1 MLMEHLPDGLE
12 IDGLEVSDEVI
23 SDGDAHVRLGRYEGQ
38 AVAIEL
44 VKNDGA
50 PSRSVEPSAHP
61 NVVRLIKQVAHGE
74 WLLDV
79 RPLCGDGELF
89 DVVFESGGLGGELAT
104 ALPWLRQLASAVAH
118 CHAERAVCGQ
128 LRPEHVLLHEGA
140 VQLLGFRRWQ
150 CERAPLRP
158 RASHDA
164 PELEGKTE
172 ATADELVAAD
182 RWALGV
188 VAFFVLAGAPP
199 PPAAE
204 CAGGA
209 RVAALLADAGAPEG
223 VASVV
228 AALLQPAPEARPP
241 AAAVLARLDALASGA
256 DGASPA
262 VSTPAVPT
270 PPAPAEAAPAPAG
283 GALKRS
289 HSQLAMPPPSGPPFR
304 PSASAGY
311 VRCLGWEALPHR
323 ADALADAVGAS
334 LAAVGAQWE
343 ADGGGFAFSVRP
355 RVSAEDAARGEQL
368 QLARAVSS
376 GGGLP
381 LADAAAPV
389 TPASLPLGGVPLG
402 GIPLG
407 TPSPALSGAE
417 KELLVLVNIYKAEGE
432 LHHVDVRRRDGPQ
445 WQFYLF
451 YSEFRRAMSE
461 KLGMGDYSQLS
472 MYSPL
477 IGRDRRQVPAARL
490 GGQTAFGFGA
500 GGRLG
505 ADVSESSTGF
515 VRRRPAAA
523 AP

>member
-1 MLMEHLPDGLE
+1 M
-12 IDGLEVSDEVI
+12 
-23 SDGDAHVRLGRYEGQ
+23 A
-38 AVAIEL
+38 
-44 VKNDGA
+44 
-50 PSRSVEPSAHP
+50 
-61 NVVRLIKQVAHGE
+61 
-74 WLLDV
+74 
-79 RPLCGDGELF
+79 
-89 DVVFESGGLGGELAT
+89 
-104 ALPWLRQLASAVAH
+104 
-118 CHAERAVCGQ
+118 RAV
-128 LRPEHVLLHEGA
+128 
-140 VQLLGFRRWQ
+140 RR
-150 CERAPLRP
+150 
-158 RASHDA
+158 
-164 PELEGKTE
+164 
-172 ATADELVAAD
+172 
-182 RWALGV
+182 
-188 VAFFVLAGAPP
+188 
-199 PPAAE
+199 
-204 CAGGA
+204 
-209 RVAALLADAGAPEG
+209 
-223 VASVV
+223 
-228 AALLQPAPEARPP
+228 
-241 AAAVLARLDALASGA
+241 
-256 DGASPA
+256 
-262 VSTPAVPT
+262 
-270 PPAPAEAAPAPAG
+270 
-283 GALKRS
+283 
-289 HSQLAMPPPSGPPFR
+289 
-304 PSASAGY
+304 
-311 VRCLGWEALPHR
+311 
-323 ADALADAVGAS
+323 
-334 LAAVGAQWE
+334 
-343 ADGGGFAFSVRP
+343 FAFSVRP

-505 ADVSESSTGF
+505 ADASESSTGF